1 MGLPVYSMNQNDD
14 FYNENL
20 SKYLQDSLS
29 ENGYVQ
35 PPKTS
40 AEIADVSVDMPN
52 GTTWYDT
59 DLDKFVMKENGVL
72 VTVNTTP
79 V

>member
-40 AEIADVSVDMPN
+40 AEIDDVSTDMPN

-59 DLDKFVMKENGVL
+59 DRNKFVMKENGSL